1 MATHKSSARAPRP
14 LGAGASLFGGLKS
27 RRQTLVACSGIIDM
41 LWPGSRWRDCP
52 PEYGP
57 YTMIYNR
64 FNRCDT
70 HCKVLSQSSDQHA
83 FQGDGPSGASGNIGS
98 KLSPAAWAAA
108 KGAA

>member
-1 MATHKSSARAPRP
+1 
-14 LGAGASLFGGLKS
+14 
-27 RRQTLVACSGIIDM
+27 
-41 LWPGSRWRDCP
+41 
-52 PEYGP
+52 
-57 YTMIYNR
+57 MIYNR